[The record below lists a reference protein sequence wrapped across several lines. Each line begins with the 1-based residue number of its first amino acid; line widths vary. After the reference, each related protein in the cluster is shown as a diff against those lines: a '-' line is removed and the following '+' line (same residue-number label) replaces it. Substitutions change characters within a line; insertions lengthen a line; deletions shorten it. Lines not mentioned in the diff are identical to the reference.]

1 MLRFGIISRRLWRE
15 IRTFQKNIYENNLSG
30 NFALT
35 YYNNDSY
42 EVGNLRFDSVAAIK
56 KSFFW

>member
-1 MLRFGIISRRLWRE
+1 L
-15 IRTFQKNIYENNLSG
+15 QKNIYENNLGG

-42 EVGNLRFDSVAAIK
+42 EVVNLRLGSVAAMEK
-56 KSFFW
+56 VVFLVKTGFWSYNV